1 MNDETKEE
9 IKAVLTLLKHTLVKN
24 GVSMGNSGKK
34 LLFFSTNHYV
44 ATGKFDGFSVEMDS
58 LVK

>member
-9 IKAVLTLLKHTLVKN
+9 IKAVLTLLKHTLTKN
-24 GVSMGNSGKK
+24 GVSMGTDMKN
-34 LLFFSTNHYV
+34 LLFFSADYYIS
-44 ATGKFDGFSVEMDS
+44 TGKFDGFSVEMEN

>member
-9 IKAVLTLLKHTLVKN
+9 ITAALELLRHMLVKN
-24 GVSMGNSGKK
+24 RVSMGSARGK
-34 LLFFSTNHYV
+34 LYFFSTDHYL
-44 ATGKFDGFSVEMDS
+44 ATGKFDGFSVEMES

>member
-24 GVSMGNSGKK
+24 GVSMETDMKS
-34 LLFFSTNHYV
+34 LLFFSTDHYV
-44 ATGKFDGFSVEMDS
+44 STGKFDGFSVEMES

>member
-9 IKAVLTLLKHTLVKN
+9 IKAVLTLLRHTLVKN
-24 GVSMGNSGKK
+24 GVSMGTDMRN
-34 LLFFSTNHYV
+34 LIFFSTDCYVNH
-44 ATGKFDGFSVEMDS
+44 GKFDGFSVEMDS